1 MKNRQPKDKPIH
13 VRVDPD
19 MLGKIDALKKRLKV
33 TSRAEVLRRGLPYLV
48 RHLEALAVNDP
59 AAYEATMMGDE
70 LTLEWKRDI
79 LEAVGAGKSL
89 AKAAR
94 AAKITQRTVY
104 NHLDSDPVFRMLF
117 EESKT
122 LCVENVVEKLYDQAT
137 KEKPNITAI
146 LAFLN
151 ANHPDYGQIRTQVLQ
166 RVLGP
171 FLERIVRLAEEFV
184 PAGRLHEFT
193 ARLGR
198 DAECVALESTCG
210 KR

>member
-1 MKNRQPKDKPIH
+1 MEMDWPSFS
-13 VRVDPD
+13 
-19 MLGKIDALKKRLKV
+19 LGFFAGATFIVLLLGWLSR
-33 TSRAEVLRRGLPYLV
+33 SRAEVLRRGLPYLV
-48 RHLEALAVNDP
+48 AHLEALAANDP
-59 AAYEATMMGDE
+59 AAFEKAMLGDE
-70 LTLEWKRDI
+70 ITLEWKREI
-79 LEAVGAGKSL
+79 LEAVGGGKSL

-104 NHLDSDPVFRMLF
+104 YHLESDEVFRILF

-166 RVLGP
+166 RILGP
-171 FLERIVRLAEEFV
+171 FLERIVRLAEEFI
-184 PAGRLHEFT
+184 PAGRLNQFT

-198 DAECVALESTCG
+198 DAEFIALEATTG